1 MMFTNTTSNPTHIMV
16 VAESRTISPIL
27 DNIFIFSGVRLA
39 FSFNVIMIN
48 SSTAFVLELY
58 KQCDRTRSIIQTIEV
73 KLLQEGANPC
83 KILVQCNEFHIFPV
97 NLFYHR
103 RVIRRAGQTTLVG
116 TVTSCSKL
124 ATQAVWHARQVRLY
138 FDSKRSVQM
147 LNTELEYR
155 ERIRKLVSMYCQT
168 LPGKRTGQRQG
179 FTGFAAPDYGRN
191 SRYIV

>member
-1 MMFTNTTSNPTHIMV
+1 MNFT
-16 VAESRTISPIL
+16 
-27 DNIFIFSGVRLA
+27 
-39 FSFNVIMIN
+39 SF
-48 SSTAFVLELY
+48 
-58 KQCDRTRSIIQTIEV
+58 R
-73 KLLQEGANPC
+73 
-83 KILVQCNEFHIFPV
+83 V

-116 TVTSCSKL
+116 TVTSCSKP

-155 ERIRKLVSMYCQT
+155 ERIRKLAVYCQA

-179 FTGFAAPDYGRN
+179 FTGFAARITVEIEVHCLICPKFSFMKGLRTRSGN
-191 SRYIV
+191 IGTSFVPI